1 MFLNSWSNNMTFN
14 YESASELVGMGT
26 KCFLYNEE
34 EGVRESVIGISI
46 KFICV
51 VYVRVFGLN

>member
-1 MFLNSWSNNMTFN
+1 MTFN